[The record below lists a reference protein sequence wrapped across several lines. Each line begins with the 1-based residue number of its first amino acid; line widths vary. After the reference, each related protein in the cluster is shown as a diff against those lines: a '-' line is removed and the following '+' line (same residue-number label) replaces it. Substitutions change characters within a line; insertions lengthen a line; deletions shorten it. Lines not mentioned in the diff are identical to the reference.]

1 MRERLQTLRP
11 TVLAL
16 SFGMLLALPAS
27 AAAQS
32 GPQPAIAMEPASA
45 APGAAVE
52 VTGRDF
58 PAQMTVDLELAT
70 EVGTFDLATTATAR
84 DGTFRH
90 LVVLPALPNTG
101 AWTVT
106 AQAVDGTAAS
116 YAFEAVAP
124 AAAAAQGGTVPAPDS
139 AVPVQASTVPA
150 ATVAGGR
157 STSDGIFLVIV
168 GCLLGVVSTGVLYA
182 WRMLHEERVQPGMG
196 QGDDL
201 IWVEGREEEPTEP
214 TATSEPFWKAAPQEV
229 EAAARDVAAASEQ
242 EASASA

>member
-11 TVLAL
+11 AVLAL

-32 GPQPAIAMEPASA
+32 GPQPAITMEPASA

-58 PAQMTVDLELAT
+58 PAQMTVDLQLAT
-70 EVGTFDLATTATAR
+70 DVGTFDLATAATGR

-116 YAFEAVAP
+116 YAFEAVALVEAP
-124 AAAAAQGGTVPAPDS
+124 AASTAQDSSVPA
-139 AVPVQASTVPA
+139 QASTVPA
-150 ATVAGGR
+150 ATGAGDR

-201 IWVEGREEEPTEP
+201 IWVEGRDEEPTEP
-214 TATSEPFWKAAPQEV
+214 TATTEPFWKAAPQEV
-229 EAAARDVAAASEQ
+229 EAAARDVAGASEQ
-242 EASASA
+242 EAPASA